1 MRLHYWLFP
10 LLMTT
15 GTAAA
20 QDQDL
25 FSNTSFD
32 ELFGNFDAE
41 EMFASSNESP
51 RHLRLQLNHQL
62 TVHANR
68 HHVYS
73 TYGSDWKQVHS
84 VEMNRLELDIRYQN
98 AFAPGWLLQGSALA
112 RGWLDGDYEHNN
124 PDRGDGALRL
134 NELFVRYSGGQHS
147 FAFGRQIVVWGETIG
162 NSVLDVINPYEFND
176 LTSIDYEDARRN
188 QWLLT
193 WDLFT
198 DKGNLSSF
206 INLYPEFDPLPVTGG
221 PLYPEPQK
229 IMGVPMR
236 LSSYHRDG
244 AIFEA
249 GARWS
254 RSFSGSD
261 IAVMAARLYENPL
274 RYTLPDLVPMF
285 TLAAMDSSPADG
297 PLQTEAV
304 TNAYKLLGFSAN
316 RAISKLLLTLDV
328 AYSMDVLSDVMT
340 TTTLPNVGVIPV
352 PGFKKRNRIAVSGG
366 FEYGISPTQQMSLS
380 VSATRD
386 HGVDLNTRGNVLLR
400 YSKSL
405 RNEELVLSSTL
416 QSQLGGD
423 ATLLFLGVDW
433 RLNDDWEAE
442 FQLVTTHTHAHT
454 LVYHLDED
462 VRMGM
467 TLKWNFY

>member
-1 MRLHYWLFP
+1 
-10 LLMTT
+10 
-15 GTAAA
+15 
-20 QDQDL
+20 
-25 FSNTSFD
+25 
-32 ELFGNFDAE
+32 
-41 EMFASSNESP
+41 
-51 RHLRLQLNHQL
+51 
-62 TVHANR
+62 
-68 HHVYS
+68 
-73 TYGSDWKQVHS
+73 
-84 VEMNRLELDIRYQN
+84 
-98 AFAPGWLLQGSALA
+98 
-112 RGWLDGDYEHNN
+112 
-124 PDRGDGALRL
+124 
-134 NELFVRYSGGQHS
+134 
-147 FAFGRQIVVWGETIG
+147 
-162 NSVLDVINPYEFND
+162 
-176 LTSIDYEDARRN
+176 
-188 QWLLT
+188 
-193 WDLFT
+193 
-198 DKGNLSSF
+198 
-206 INLYPEFDPLPVTGG
+206 
-221 PLYPEPQK
+221 
-229 IMGVPMR
+229 
-236 LSSYHRDG
+236 
-244 AIFEA
+244 
-249 GARWS
+249 
-254 RSFSGSD
+254 
-261 IAVMAARLYENPL
+261 
-274 RYTLPDLVPMF
+274 
-285 TLAAMDSSPADG
+285 
-297 PLQTEAV
+297 
-304 TNAYKLLGFSAN
+304 
-316 RAISKLLLTLDV
+316 DV